1 MEESKKDMSTT
12 RETVGSLRDIFRHAV
27 AEDARAIRVLKPQV
41 RTELR
46 AQSEQA
52 PGLQSRLAR
61 LRREARARHVAYSL
75 WKGRCWAEVENNRPD
90 GDPFLAFAVAKAWKE
105 AAAAAGEAGQPPDRL
120 LTHIAKWL

>member
-1 MEESKKDMSTT
+1 MSTT
-12 RETVGSLRDIFRHAV
+12 PETVSTLRDIFRHAV
-27 AEDARAIRVLKPQV
+27 AEDARAIRDLKPHV
-41 RTELR
+41 RAEQR

-90 GDPFLAFAVAKAWKE
+90 GDPYLAFAVAKAWRD
-105 AAAAAGEAGQPPDRL
+105 AAAAAGETGQPPDRL
-120 LTHIAKWL
+120 LAHIARWL